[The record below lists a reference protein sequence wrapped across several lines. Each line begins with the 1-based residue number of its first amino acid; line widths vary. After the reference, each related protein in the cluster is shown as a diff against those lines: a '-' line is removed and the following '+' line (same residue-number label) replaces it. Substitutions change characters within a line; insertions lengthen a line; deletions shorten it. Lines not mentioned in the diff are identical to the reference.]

1 MTTGTH
7 PSWLFTEPPAGRG
20 ASLVLQAEAAPPQGQ
35 SRFWKQGKGYPRAVR
50 REMLNQVL
58 APAQSEQVQGLY
70 KLKEMIS
77 RAKNLGLQV
86 ISISG
91 LAMTQTGT

>member
-1 MTTGTH
+1 
-7 PSWLFTEPPAGRG
+7 
-20 ASLVLQAEAAPPQGQ
+20 
-35 SRFWKQGKGYPRAVR
+35 
-50 REMLNQVL
+50 MLNQVL